1 MVTGD
6 VAGKGIAA
14 ALLMA
19 NLQANLRIQCQLA
32 PVRPRDLLRSV
43 NQVFHKNTN
52 DSAYAT
58 LFLAEYDDERR
69 SLRYANCGHLP
80 ALLLRSDNSVDR
92 LESTSTVLGLFR
104 NWDCEIGER
113 SLDPGDTL
121 AVYTDGITES
131 FNDAGEEFGEER
143 LTDSLRRHRHLPAEG
158 LIAAIVDEVR
168 EFSTHEQYDDI
179 TLTIAKCR

>member
-1 MVTGD
+1 MR
-6 VAGKGIAA
+6 
-14 ALLMA
+14 A
-19 NLQANLRIQCQLA
+19 NRQANLRIQFELA

-43 NQVFHKNTN
+43 NQIFHKNTN

-69 SLRYANCGHLP
+69 RLRYANCGHLP

-113 SLDPGDTL
+113 SLGPGDTL

-143 LTDSLRRHRHLPAEG
+143 LTDSLRRHRHLPAE
-158 LIAAIVDEVR
+158 
-168 EFSTHEQYDDI
+168 
-179 TLTIAKCR
+179 